1 MARPRPQTSGHFSV
15 QRHLVRRFRN
25 STCQKLL
32 KAPFVQA
39 VSSATNNIHLSVVN
53 GSLSL
58 RQASKLWP
66 SRICVRLVLTL
77 ETLLRPREIA
87 ARWRRPAAID
97 FIDLMFYSWRSLQAF
112 RESLVPDPLE
122 WERKGGRHKWPDF
135 LTFCRVFTLFRFA
148 KSRWFYAA
156 KFEAVFHLL
165 ERSDIWWGLAPSP
178 PPPPL
183 ITRSLFVDF
192 VDSLSGVGYGGWFR
206 R

>member
-1 MARPRPQTSGHFSV
+1 MAKKKKTAATVPSKDTLSPSSCEDPKIIALKIFT
-15 QRHLVRRFRN
+15 HLFAQNGSTTTTDKWTLLCTAPSCGRFRN

-122 WERKGGRHKWPDF
+122 
-135 LTFCRVFTLFRFA
+135 
-148 KSRWFYAA
+148 
-156 KFEAVFHLL
+156 
-165 ERSDIWWGLAPSP
+165 
-178 PPPPL
+178 
-183 ITRSLFVDF
+183 
-192 VDSLSGVGYGGWFR
+192 
-206 R
+206 